1 METKHSLHKKKNK
14 TVHPCL
20 RKSGRCKD
28 TACKLWNLPTSP
40 KVRPPA
46 GTWSWQVTGPAM
58 SSGWCLSEK
67 STRAQDMG
75 VGKQPGFPPFSG
87 LGTQMCWLLK
97 YSKRKLLGSKSSCI
111 PSKRTTYTV
120 EAACHG
126 KCMCCQSYEHRK
138 PYEFTMKVLPFQG
151 EHKDLAVWGAIFQ

>member
-1 METKHSLHKKKNK
+1 METKHSLHKTKNK
-14 TVHPCL
+14 KHSTPLFKEV
-20 RKSGRCKD
+20 RKMQDARTQLVNCKIFLLLPRSGLLLEPETGKSL
-28 TACKLWNLPTSP
+28 AKLCPMVDASQR
-40 KVRPPA
+40 K
-46 GTWSWQVTGPAM
+46 
-58 SSGWCLSEK
+58 
-67 STRAQDMG
+67 AQEHKIWEQG
-75 VGKQPGFPPFSG
+75 NSPGFPPFSG

-120 EAACHG
+120 EASCHG

-151 EHKDLAVWGAIFQ
+151 EHKDLAV